1 MILDKFN
8 EFSDAQEPVASGEQ
22 FSTSVIDLGSAGDA
36 ESRRMRLHIKI
47 LEAFAGTG
55 TTLEFELQTSI
66 TEAFDAVIVL
76 WNSTAIAKAT
86 LVAGYAVTGAAG
98 LVMPSGCKQYLRL
111 SYTADDTFETTG
123 ILDAFLTNDADT
135 NEF

>member
-1 MILDKFN
+1 MILDRLN
-8 EFSDAQEPVASGEQ
+8 EFSVSQEPVANGEQ
-22 FSTSVIDLGSAGDA
+22 FSEIIDLFAAGDA
-36 ESRRMRLHIKI
+36 ESKRMRLMILI
-47 LEAFAGTG
+47 LEAFVGTA

-66 TEAFDAVIVL
+66 DEAFSSPIVL

-86 LVAGYAVTGAAG
+86 LVAGYWVTGAGG
-98 LVMPSGCKQYLRL
+98 LIMPSGCKQYLRM
-111 SYTADDTFETTG
+111 SYTNDNTFETTG

>member
-1 MILDKFN
+1 MILDRLN
-8 EFSDAQEPVASGEQ
+8 EFSVSQEPVANGEQ
-22 FSTSVIDLGSAGDA
+22 FSEVIDLFAAGDA
-36 ESRRMRLHIKI
+36 ESKRMRLMILI
-47 LEAFAGTG
+47 LEAFVGTA

-66 TEAFDAVIVL
+66 DEAFSSPIVL

-86 LVAGYAVTGAAG
+86 LVAGYWVTGAGG
-98 LVMPSGCKQYLRL
+98 LIMPSGCKQYLRM
-111 SYTADDTFETTG
+111 SYTADNTFETTG